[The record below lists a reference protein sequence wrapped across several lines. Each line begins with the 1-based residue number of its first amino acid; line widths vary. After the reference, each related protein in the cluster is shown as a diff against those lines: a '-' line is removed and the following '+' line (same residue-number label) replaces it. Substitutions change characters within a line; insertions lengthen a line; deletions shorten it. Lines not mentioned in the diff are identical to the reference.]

1 MCDHNAFFIRIDRRD
16 DVFCDLSLRVESS
29 GRRVQVAF
37 VVECKHVRF
46 LIPPCFFGIG
56 HEPMRCVGRE
66 LGKRGDIAPAE
77 RRPCLRAVA
86 DLVFQWRTTPD
97 KSVLAVEQD
106 GIRCR
111 PFGFGARYEF
121 DAGFEQDFL
130 QYR

>member
-1 MCDHNAFFIRIDRRD
+1 MQISI
-16 DVFCDLSLRVESS
+16 VVESKH
-29 GRRVQVAF
+29 F
-37 VVECKHVRF
+37 CLVVP
-46 LIPPCFFGIG
+46 LGFFGIG

-86 DLVFQWRTTPD
+86 DLVFQWRTAPD

-106 GIRCR
+106 RVGRS

>member
-1 MCDHNAFFIRIDRRD
+1 
-16 DVFCDLSLRVESS
+16 
-29 GRRVQVAF
+29 
-37 VVECKHVRF
+37 
-46 LIPPCFFGIG
+46 
-56 HEPMRCVGRE
+56 MRCVGRE